1 MMKNDSLKIL
11 KILIISVIGLTIL
24 AGVGYLLFS
33 WNNPINPAL
42 ELPTESPDTHV
53 ILGTQDA
60 QSNGDS
66 VEPTPIPSP
75 TIEPVCGAPPSLNIL
90 VSGVAANDYLY
101 GLADAVRIVRI
112 DFQVQEVQVLALPRD
127 LWVEIPGLENRG
139 IDAGKLNQAF
149 FYGTEGMGY
158 YSGSGFGSGLLAE
171 TILHNYGFRVD
182 KYLAINLSS
191 FRIIIDTL
199 GGIDVYLDHDVYKRV
214 YDQPELFLKA
224 GPHHLDGKQTE
235 MLARQ
240 RISIG
245 DFGRINNQTVIL
257 KAVAQ
262 KLLSPSGIA
271 AIPAMVDQLKSNV
284 QTDLSPA
291 DISQLI
297 CLAGMID
304 FDVDINFTTLPTEMM
319 IEQMVYDPTRDIKTA
334 ALVGDEDKIRTIL
347 SEFNQGIWP

>member
-1 MMKNDSLKIL
+1 MSKTKIFHALLIVSLLIPIL
-11 KILIISVIGLTIL
+11 GVSRVQAAPSESGICNGPEKVMTILVIGTDTRS
-24 AGVGYLLFS
+24 AGYLWGLG
-33 WNNPINPAL
+33 
-42 ELPTESPDTHV
+42 DTTMLIRV
-53 ILGTQDA
+53 
-60 QSNGDS
+60 
-66 VEPTPIPSP
+66 
-75 TIEPVCGAPPSLNIL
+75 
-90 VSGVAANDYLY
+90 
-101 GLADAVRIVRI
+101 
-112 DFQVQEVQVLALPRD
+112 DFQNRDVSIVGFPRD
-127 LWVEIPGLENRG
+127 LWVEIPDVLEDDGRTH
-139 IDAGKLNQAF
+139 GKLNQSYHF
-149 FYGTEGMGY
+149 GTAGMGY
-158 YSGSGFGSGLLAE
+158 FSGSGFGSGLLAE

-347 SEFNQGIWP
+347 AEFNQGIWP